1 MCTVGTGGGGELV
14 AVGTAWSQGGEHFPM
29 SGLREGQGHSHPAGE
44 VVFSA
49 LTPHSLFLSHK
60 SALRAQCVL
69 TRGKEHWSGLS
80 SLTGLEKRER
90 GAVPSSLNPKS
101 FRPHK
106 PGSKSVANPE
116 IESISQ
122 LLPWCM

>member
-1 MCTVGTGGGGELV
+1 
-14 AVGTAWSQGGEHFPM
+14 M
-29 SGLREGQGHSHPAGE
+29 SGFREGQGHSHPAGE

-90 GAVPSSLNPKS
+90 GAVPSVPQ
-101 FRPHK
+101 
-106 PGSKSVANPE
+106 
-116 IESISQ
+116 SQ
-122 LLPWCM
+122 ELQTPQAWEQKCCQPRN